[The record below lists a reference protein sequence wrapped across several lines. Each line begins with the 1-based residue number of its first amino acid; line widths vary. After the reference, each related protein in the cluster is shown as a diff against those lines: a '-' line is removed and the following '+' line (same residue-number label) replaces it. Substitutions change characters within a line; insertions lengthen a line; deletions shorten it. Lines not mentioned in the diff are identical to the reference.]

1 MSGPLDGTL
10 VLDLS
15 RVLAGPWASQALADQ
30 GARVIKVERPGR
42 GDDTRSWGPPYL
54 ESGRS
59 KESAYFL
66 SANRGKESI
75 AIDFKDPRGQSILR
89 ALAQKA
95 DILIENYK
103 VGGLKAYGLDYDSIR
118 EINPAIV
125 YCSISGF
132 GQTGHYANKPGY
144 DFMIQAMSGLMSITG
159 EDKPTKVGVAVSD
172 LIAGLY
178 ATVGILGAYKRASE
192 TGHGE
197 FIDVS
202 LLDSQLATLSNQASS
217 YLVSGESPGLSGNA
231 HPNIV
236 PYQVFETADE
246 PIVVAVGND
255 RQFVSLCKVI
265 SSEQLSSDPRFLS
278 NADRV
283 KNRRV
288 LVELIASKLS
298 EDKAAYWLS
307 ELEKYGVPSGPVNS
321 IAEAFSDPH
330 VVSRSTVVQLERQDL
345 GAVPTVRSPVR
356 FLNNNT
362 KQDLAPPALGGSTEA
377 ILREIGLKNSEI
389 KTLLADGVAAKS
401 VCNSDNGKNENAEF

>member
-15 RVLAGPWASQALADQ
+15 RVLAGPWASQALADL
-30 GARVIKVERPGR
+30 GARVIKVERPGV

-54 ESGRS
+54 ESGDS

-89 ALAQKA
+89 ELACKA

-132 GQTGHYANKPGY
+132 GQTGLYAKKPGY

-159 EDKPTKVGVAVSD
+159 TEKPTKVGVAVSD
-172 LIAGLY
+172 LITGLY
-178 ATVGILGAYKRASE
+178 ASVGILGAYTRARE
-192 TGHGE
+192 TGQGE
-197 FIDVS
+197 FVDVS
-202 LLDSQLATLSNQASS
+202 LLDSQLATLANQASNF
-217 YLVSGESPGLSGNA
+217 LVSGKSPGLSGNA

-255 RQFVSLCKVI
+255 GQFVLLCKAI
-265 SSEQLSSDPRFLS
+265 NYEDLSSDPRFIS
-278 NADRV
+278 NSERV
-283 KNRRV
+283 RNRPV
-288 LVELIASKLS
+288 LVSLIAAELLKHPAL
-298 EDKAAYWLS
+298 YWL
-307 ELEKYGVPSGPVNS
+307 EALEDCGIPVGPVNS
-321 IAEAFSDPH
+321 IAEAFADPH
-330 VVSRSTVVQLERQDL
+330 VIDRQTVMQLERADL
-345 GAVPTVRSPVR
+345 GAVPSVRSPVR
-356 FLNNNT
+356 FQNCT
-362 KQDLAPPALGGSTEA
+362 VDEGRAPPALGDSTEA
-377 ILREIGLKNSEI
+377 VLREIGFSELEI
-389 KTLLADGVAAKS
+389 EKLLLDGVVTQFEKA
-401 VCNSDNGKNENAEF
+401 

>member
-15 RVLAGPWASQALADQ
+15 RVLAGPWASQALADL

-42 GDDTRSWGPPYL
+42 GDDTRSWGPPFL
-54 ESGRS
+54 ESGDS

-89 ALAQKA
+89 ELASKA

-118 EINPAIV
+118 ELNPAMV

-132 GQTGHYANKPGY
+132 GQTGLYAKKPGY

-159 EDKPTKVGVAVSD
+159 TEKPTKVGVAVSD
-172 LIAGLY
+172 LITGLY
-178 ATVGILGAYKRASE
+178 ATVGILGAYTRARE
-192 TGHGE
+192 TGQGE
-197 FIDVS
+197 FVDVA
-202 LLDSQLATLSNQASS
+202 LLDSQLASLANQASN

-255 RQFVSLCKVI
+255 GQFVSLCKAI
-265 SSEQLSSDPRFLS
+265 SCEDLSVDPRFIT
-278 NADRV
+278 NAVRV
-283 KNRRV
+283 QNRKT
-288 LVELIASKLS
+288 LVPLIAAELLKQP
-298 EDKAAYWLS
+298 AAYWLVA
-307 ELEKYGVPSGPVNS
+307 LEDCGIPVGPVNS
-321 IAEAFSDPH
+321 IAEAFADPH
-330 VVSRSTVVQLERQDL
+330 VIDRQTVMHMERNDL
-345 GAVPTVRSPVR
+345 GAIPGVRSPIR
-356 FLNNNT
+356 FRNHKVDEST
-362 KQDLAPPALGGSTEA
+362 APPALGDSTRA
-377 ILREIGLKNSEI
+377 VLLEIGLSELEI
-389 KTLLADGVAAKS
+389 KNLLSDGVAAAPK
-401 VCNSDNGKNENAEF
+401 KF

>member
-30 GARVIKVERPGR
+30 GARVIKVERPGH

-54 ESGRS
+54 ESGES

-89 ALAQKA
+89 TLAQKA

-103 VGGLKAYGLDYDSIR
+103 VGGLRAYGLDYDSVR
-118 EINPAIV
+118 KINPAIV

-132 GQTGHYANKPGY
+132 GQTGRYANKPGY

-178 ATVGILGAYKRASE
+178 ATVGILGAYKRAGE
-192 TGHGE
+192 TGQGE

-202 LLDSQLATLSNQASS
+202 LLDSQLATLANQASN

-236 PYQVFETADE
+236 PYQVFETADD

-255 RQFVSLCKVI
+255 RQFASFCKVI
-265 SSEQLSSDPRFLS
+265 SCEKLRSDPRFVS
-278 NADRV
+278 NSDRV
-283 KNRRV
+283 QNRQI
-288 LVELIASKLS
+288 LVSLIAARLS
-298 EDKAAYWLS
+298 ESKAAHWLS
-307 ELEKYGVPSGPVNS
+307 ALEEFGVPSGPVNS

-330 VVSRSTVVQLERQDL
+330 VVSRSTVTQLERADL
-345 GAVPTVRSPVR
+345 GSVPNVRSPLR
-356 FLNNNT
+356 FRNYPVDQNR
-362 KQDLAPPALGGSTEA
+362 APPALGDSTEA
-377 ILREIGLKNSEI
+377 VLREIGLKDSEI
-389 KTLLADGVAAKS
+389 KTLLEDGVVANP
-401 VCNSDNGKNENAEF
+401 V